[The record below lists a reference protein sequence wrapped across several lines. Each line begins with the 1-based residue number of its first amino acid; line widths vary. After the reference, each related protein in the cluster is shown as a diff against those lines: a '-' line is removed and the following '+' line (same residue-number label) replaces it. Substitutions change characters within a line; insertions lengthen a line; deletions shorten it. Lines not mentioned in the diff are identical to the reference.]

1 MIKLG
6 EHKKL
11 KTKFFLGRNI
21 NQFEKEVNKFLL
33 NIDPNDLIDVKYEM
47 TDIGTNS
54 IHNISY
60 SAMIIYEEY

>member
-1 MIKLG
+1 MKLG
-6 EHKKL
+6 EYKKL

-21 NQFEKEVNKFLL
+21 NRLEKEINEFLS

-47 TDIGTNS
+47 TDIGSSS

-60 SAMIIYEEY
+60 SAMIIYKEN

>member
-1 MIKLG
+1 MT
-6 EHKKL
+6 L

-21 NQFEKEVNKFLL
+21 NQLEKEVNKFLL

-47 TDIGTNS
+47 TDIGTGS

-60 SAMIIYEEY
+60 SAMIIYKED